1 MKNLDFTKEIIVNN
15 IVKILLVLALAALF
29 INLKTKSNEREKD
42 EDDYEVYVDQV
53 VNTFANEMREKYG
66 LRCCGSGGS
75 MPYNVETIIVNFI
88 ILKKTTLEE
97 ARIIEVN
104 AVERLI
110 ELVNNH
116 EKIRPY
122 LAEYPFNSSRTKISI
137 SFNDKSGLSHTDGT
151 ITYVSLIKN
160 KIFFKQ
166 AEKVTRKKLSG
177 ETYEADNLITLLE
190 EPYEV
195 ALEKV
200 KASNKLVNSNTTFD
214 KLALEKDE
222 LIEEKE

>member
-1 MKNLDFTKEIIVNN
+1 MIKHVKLLLLILLLPFIISCNIETKERAPYIEHVHEIMRV
-15 IVKILLVLALAALF
+15 
-29 INLKTKSNEREKD
+29 
-42 EDDYEVYVDQV
+42 
-53 VNTFANEMREKYG
+53 FANEMQEKYG
-66 LRCCGSGGS
+66 LRCCGGGGS
-75 MPYNVETIIVNFI
+75 MPYNVETISVIFTV
-88 ILKKTTLEE
+88 LKKTTLEE

-104 AVERLI
+104 AVERLR

-122 LAEYPFNSSRTKISI
+122 LAEYPFTPSRADVSI
-137 SFNDKSGLSHTDGT
+137 SFNDKNGHHTDGT
-151 ITYVSLIKN
+151 ITYVFMAKN
-160 KIFFKQ
+160 KIFFDK
-166 AEKVTRKKLSG
+166 AEKVIRKKLSG